1 MDQPV
6 SCWILNCLPREHNIA
21 DPLLRRRG
29 LSCRRWAELSEGH
42 SVENFRFI
50 YLSLLLLYIT
60 VLFIYTRP
68 SFIYIH
74 NSLYILA
81 IPLYIKLLI
90 FIYSSLSY
98 IYVCVFI
105 YTMSFSYIDF
115 SFYIYYVALT
125 GFCMSDTIGSYKE
138 TFLQM

>member
-6 SCWILNCLPREHNIA
+6 SYWVLNCQPREHNIA
-21 DPLLRRRG
+21 VPLLCRRG

-60 VLFIYTRP
+60 VLFIYTKP
-68 SFIYIH
+68 SFIYIYIH
-74 NSLYILA
+74 NSLYIGNSFIYKA
-81 IPLYIKLLI
+81 AYLYILE
-90 FIYSSLSY
+90 FILY
-98 IYVCVFI
+98 ICVCVFI

-115 SFYIYYVALT
+115 SFYISYVALT
-125 GFCMSDTIGSYKE
+125 GFRRH
-138 TFLQM
+138 LPRN